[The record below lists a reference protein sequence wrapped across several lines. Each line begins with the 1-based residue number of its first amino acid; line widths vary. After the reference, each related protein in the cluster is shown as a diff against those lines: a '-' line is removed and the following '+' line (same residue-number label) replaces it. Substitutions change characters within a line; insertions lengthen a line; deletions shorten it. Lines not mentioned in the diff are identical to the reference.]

1 VFITIFFISVEV
13 LLFINVQIKYVC
25 ANTHKVNTATIRR
38 QCHLMYKDTTIV
50 VICGTGQM
58 RPDNRGDPNSMTD
71 FLYFILYG
79 THL

>member
-1 VFITIFFISVEV
+1 VSSH
-13 LLFINVQIKYVC
+13 VQG
-25 ANTHKVNTATIRR
+25 
-38 QCHLMYKDTTIV
+38 HLSIV

-58 RPDNRGDPNSMTD
+58 RPDYRGDPNSMTD